1 MTKLTAAL
9 LLLLVA
15 SAQAGDDRDIL
26 YQVSTIDALL
36 AGIYEPMAE
45 LGEVLPHGDF
55 GLGTFEALDG
65 ELIVLDGQVYQAGV
79 DGQVRPMSPRSK
91 TPFVAVTHFDADQ
104 VLEPPSGQDLAAFQ
118 TWLESALPSR
128 NILYAI
134 RVDGHFPS
142 IRYRSVP
149 RQAQPYPPLVEAAS
163 RQVVFER
170 QDIEGTLIGFWCP
183 AFTKGINVPG
193 LHLHFLSA
201 DRQHGG
207 HVLDF
212 TLAAGRAQLD
222 LTNGWEVRLPMAPA
236 FLASEL
242 GEDLSQALHAVE
254 TGERSS
260 PVPVPAQ

>member
-1 MTKLTAAL
+1 MTKLTAIL

-15 SAQAGDDRDIL
+15 NAHAGQDREIL

-36 AGIYEPMAE
+36 AGRYEPMAE
-45 LGEVLPHGDF
+45 LSEVLAHGDF

-65 ELIVLDGQVYQAGV
+65 ELILLDGQVYQAGV
-79 DGQVRPMSPRSK
+79 DGQVRLMSPQSM
-91 TPFVAVTHFDADQ
+91 TPFITLTHFDADQ
-104 VLEPPSGQDLAAFQ
+104 VLEPPPGQDLSTFQ
-118 TWLESALPSR
+118 AWLESALPSR
-128 NILYAI
+128 NLIYAI

-149 RQAQPYPPLVEAAS
+149 RQAQPYPSLAEAAAE
-163 RQVVFER
+163 QVFFER

-183 AFTKGINVPG
+183 VFTKGVNVPG
-193 LHLHFLSA
+193 FHLHFLSA

-212 TLAAGRAQLD
+212 TLAAGRVQLD
-222 LTNGWEVRLPMAPA
+222 PTNGWQVQLPTAPA

-242 GEDLSQALHAVE
+242 GEDRSQALHAIE
-254 TGERSS
+254 KGELPQPA
-260 PVPVPAQ
+260 PVQ